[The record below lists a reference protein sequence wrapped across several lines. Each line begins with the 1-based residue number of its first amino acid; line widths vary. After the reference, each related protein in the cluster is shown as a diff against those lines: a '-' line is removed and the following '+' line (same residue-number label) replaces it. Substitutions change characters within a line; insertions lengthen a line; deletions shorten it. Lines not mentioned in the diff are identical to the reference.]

1 VRRQTRGVLTEHAA
15 QVCVVIPVRVG
26 TDSLVTWR
34 DAEPSGAVAA

>member
-1 VRRQTRGVLTEHAA
+1 VERKSY
-15 QVCVVIPVRVG
+15 VIPVRVG

>member
-1 VRRQTRGVLTEHAA
+1 MGTSGIEENQPL
-15 QVCVVIPVRVG
+15 IPVRVG